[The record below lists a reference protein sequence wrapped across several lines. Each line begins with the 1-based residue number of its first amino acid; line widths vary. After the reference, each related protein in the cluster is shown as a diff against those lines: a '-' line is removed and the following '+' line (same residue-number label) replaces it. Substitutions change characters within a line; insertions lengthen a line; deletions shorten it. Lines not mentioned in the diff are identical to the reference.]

1 MADTKTI
8 KTKGKA
14 SQDFVPIKEIRD
26 GIAIL
31 KDNTLH
37 MVLMTSSLNFALKS
51 SDEQDAIIA
60 QYQNFLNSLDFSVQF
75 FIQSRKLNIE
85 PYLDTL
91 REAEKMHTNELLK
104 IQIRE
109 YVEFVKTFVE
119 TANIVTKTFY
129 VVVSFTPP
137 MLETRGGIVGNVSSA
152 LGLGGKKK
160 DEGIDAGKFE
170 EYKTQLWQRVDTVI
184 SGLSRTGVRIVPL
197 NTEELVELYYGL
209 FNPGEVD
216 KGHVPGATG
225 AEAPAS

>member
-1 MADTKTI
+1 MADTQTI

-26 GIAIL
+26 GIVVL
-31 KDNTLH
+31 KDSTLH

-129 VVVSFTPP
+129 VAVSFTPP
-137 MLETRGGIVGNVSSA
+137 VLETTGRGIMGNVSSA
-152 LGLGGKKK
+152 LGLGSKKE
-160 DEGIDAGKFE
+160 DTNIEGEKFE

-184 SGLSRTGVRIVPL
+184 SGLSRTGVRVVPL

-216 KGHVPGATG
+216 KGHVPGA
-225 AEAPAS
+225 AASQQQ